1 MKYIPKDVFDKRA
14 VEKGQVRFYDVA
26 YLNAEV
32 HKKGETV
39 QIELTHFVTHYTQD
53 EIEEIQQS
61 IRNGSKVV
69 IEDGQII
76 KITNEKGEVKEKWT
90 GSYLFENE

>member
-1 MKYIPKDVFDKRA
+1 LKYIPKDVFDKRA

-39 QIELTHFVTHYTQD
+39 QIELTHFVTHYTD
-53 EIEEIQQS
+53 
-61 IRNGSKVV
+61 
-69 IEDGQII
+69 
-76 KITNEKGEVKEKWT
+76 
-90 GSYLFENE
+90 LAP